1 VAAGVA
7 QALSRDVVGR
17 FEEEVLPHRGTLLRA
32 ALRMTHQVQDAEDLV
47 QETMARAWAGFD
59 GFKPGTNARAWL
71 HRIMTNTFIN
81 GYRKRQREPLFI
93 GAFEDQLQLFVPAG
107 DRAASTESAENQAL
121 GRTPAADILAAFRQL
136 LPEYRM
142 AVYLVDVEGFSYRE
156 AATAMGTPLGTVTS
170 RLYRGRASLRSQLAG
185 RAA

>member
-1 VAAGVA
+1 LAAGVE
-7 QALSRDVVGR
+7 QALSRDVAGR
-17 FEEEVLPHRGTLLRA
+17 FEEEMLPHRGTLLRQ
-32 ALRMTHQVQDAEDLV
+32 ALRMTHHVQDAEDLV
-47 QETMARAWAGFD
+47 QETMARAWAGF
-59 GFKPGTNARAWL
+59 GAFKPGTNARAWL
-71 HRIMTNTFIN
+71 YRIMTNTFIN
-81 GYRKRQREPLFI
+81 SYRKRQREPLFI
-93 GAFEDQLQLFVPAG
+93 GASDDQLQLFVPAA

-121 GRTPAADILAAFRQL
+121 ARTPAGDVVAALQHL
-136 LPEYRM
+136 LPEFRM